1 MSDLIKLARSR
12 TAVIQTHWD
21 GCERDH
27 AECLIQRLA
36 DELERTRDNLK
47 AIEDEKNAY
56 IDYVGDAL
64 GQDEDGETLWDAAQ
78 RVLSE
83 RDRLR
88 ADLLTKDDENMA
100 LLAANRDC
108 MDHFNAL
115 KADYDA
121 ARTEIERLQARCAE
135 LETALLHESTV
146 KGRVAELEKD
156 AARYRWLRGDSCPE
170 HSPRWTQWEVRC
182 WKSPRWSDDLR
193 RAELDAAIDAAR
205 REK

>member
-88 ADLLTKDDENMA
+88 VEV
-100 LLAANRDC
+100 
-108 MDHFNAL
+108 
-115 KADYDA
+115 
-121 ARTEIERLQARCAE
+121 ERLQAQLAAATHVLSLCAF
-135 LETALLHESTV
+135 ALRQPFDDWKGVHEANALNAINDFA
-146 KGRVAELEKD
+146 VARKEQ
-156 AARYRWLRGDSCPE
+156 P
-170 HSPRWTQWEVRC
+170 
-182 WKSPRWSDDLR
+182 
-193 RAELDAAIDAAR
+193 
-205 REK
+205 